1 MEVLNE
7 NKVLETNEAVEE
19 YIDIEVLSQE
29 QKNYIMDLP
38 ESSDSES
45 ISSIVIPQRKLFT
58 QKENL
63 PQKKFGQLIET
74 RETLA
79 KLHKTTNSDKTLN
92 VAPRNLFSQAPKT
105 KSKPVFPAALLNIS
119 PNKTANKTKETTVTE
134 VRGQVRTLFGNKGG
148 TKRKNMFADF
158 IVSDSDEDISEIQPK
173 VFGFQRKDKPQQ
185 EPSTAY
191 KRDTSPTSSITIENE
206 MEDWKL
212 LPSSTMVEN
221 QLEEMMTTGKTPLKR
236 AKLSHLKRARLSK
249 EGDEEIPR
257 LNGENGG
264 KNLEIN
270 EENDDKNLEVN
281 EENNEEDLE
290 TNEENSEKNQKVIE
304 ENDKENSIVNEEFS
318 VLTDE
323 DNLETNKEN
332 DEKNLSVQE
341 CLEVN
346 DGENL
351 KVNEVNGEVS
361 REVNDE
367 ENLQTDEENEQNL
380 EGNNRDNLDI
390 NEENGE
396 ESPKDNEENR
406 EVNDEENLEIDEEN
420 LEVIEENLEVN
431 EENIVVYK
439 ENDVENL
446 EMNKENDKE
455 YLTVDKENLEVNE
468 ENDGENLGITE
479 DNDEGHQEE
488 NDNENSEQNEES
500 DDENQEA
507 NETINDNVLEVN
519 NAENLETNEEN
530 PNSNNINLEINEEN
544 DIENLEINEEYEEEH
559 KKENDDENQEQNE
572 ESDDESQEV
581 NVESDRENQ
590 EVNEVSQLDIQEEH
604 EESDIDALQYEES
617 DVDVQDEQEQSDKEE
632 IEEQNE
638 VTQQESEREESDERN
653 QETREESDRDFDED
667 DQEQVETQEMASNN
681 SSAEIEDTNENEVQ
695 IDDGDNEQI
704 VDENVEENGTPNVS
718 HDTTGRH
725 RKKEHSKENS
735 PQVILYDQTRQ
746 MESFMQK
753 GRNTSLRRTSLMKSM
768 NVRASLAPPNES
780 IALSDGTR
788 NSSAEGSGW
797 DSHRTTRKTLRQTF
811 GKDFSPRK
819 SLRTLVIEKS
829 AKRQTAFADV
839 TSISSKVPL
848 GNSTE
853 LPEAPNLQD
862 ELATEANHDISK
874 RTRQTTLELYL
885 QKIKTQNLER
895 KMKMEENVR
904 NTLKAPS
911 KDILNPFKVPSKS
924 MFSAKKTNM
933 KQVQNKSKPKT
944 IKSTLINFADLPPEM
959 IEDMKYKPPKRYQP
973 SNASWITKRLY
984 KFFETKLEPKYD
996 YKARVRAEKL
1006 VETLYQFAKELRRVA
1021 VAPAAAVDAL
1031 KHEMARLL
1039 IVDTHYEFYQFFHD
1053 YMPREVRVKV
1063 VPDVVNKIP
1072 LPRHGIFSEIL
1083 RGHTV
1088 HE

>member
-304 ENDKENSIVNEEFS
+304 ENDKENSI
-318 VLTDE
+318 
-323 DNLETNKEN
+323 
-332 DEKNLSVQE
+332 
-341 CLEVN
+341 
-346 DGENL
+346 
-351 KVNEVNGEVS
+351 
-361 REVNDE
+361 
-367 ENLQTDEENEQNL
+367 
-380 EGNNRDNLDI
+380 
-390 NEENGE
+390 
-396 ESPKDNEENR
+396 
-406 EVNDEENLEIDEEN
+406 
-420 LEVIEENLEVN
+420 
-431 EENIVVYK
+431 
-439 ENDVENL
+439 
-446 EMNKENDKE
+446 
-455 YLTVDKENLEVNE
+455 
-468 ENDGENLGITE
+468 
-479 DNDEGHQEE
+479 
-488 NDNENSEQNEES
+488 
-500 DDENQEA
+500 
-507 NETINDNVLEVN
+507 
-519 NAENLETNEEN
+519 
-530 PNSNNINLEINEEN
+530 
-544 DIENLEINEEYEEEH
+544 INEEYEEEH

-1063 VPDVVNKIP
+1063 
-1072 LPRHGIFSEIL
+1072 SEYIMYI
-1083 RGHTV
+1083 
-1088 HE
+1088 